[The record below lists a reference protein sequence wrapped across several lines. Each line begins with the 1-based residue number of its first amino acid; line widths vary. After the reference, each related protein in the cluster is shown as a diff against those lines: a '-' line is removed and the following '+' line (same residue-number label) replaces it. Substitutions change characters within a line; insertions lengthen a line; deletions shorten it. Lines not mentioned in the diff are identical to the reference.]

1 MLIGGRDITQGPP
14 LIVAELGVNHDGLR
28 ETALAMVRAA
38 AECGV
43 DAVKVQA
50 FRADNFCAPDAQWNG
65 ESQAAM
71 FRRYEM
77 SRADLSAVAQECRRL
92 GLLFIGTPDS
102 LEQGLI
108 LRDYGAAA
116 LKVGSDDIVHLPLIR
131 ALAGLGLPMILST
144 GMATEREIDEAFR
157 ACHDR
162 NVIALHCVS
171 LYPTPPERANL
182 LRMEQVNLLRMV
194 HAGFMSGYSDHTDG
208 IDACLAAV
216 AMGAR
221 LIEKHFTL
229 DRSLAGPDHSFS
241 ADLAQM
247 RELCSR
253 AKLVYAMMGT
263 GEIDPDADQ
272 LAMRSIARR
281 SIVASRPLPAG
292 TVLAEEHLAYKRPGL
307 GLLPS
312 QAHYILG
319 RRLMRDVAEDERILI
334 EITDGLR
341 ALREELAYL
350 AK

>member
-50 FRADNFCAPDAQWNG
+50 FRADNFCAPDATWNG
-65 ESQAAM
+65 ESQAEM

-144 GMATEREIDEAFR
+144 GMASYREIDEAFA
-157 ACHDR
+157 ACR
-162 NVIALHCVS
+162 GQNAIALHCVS

-182 LRMEQVNLLRMV
+182 RRMV

-229 DRSLAGPDHSFS
+229 DRTLAGPDHSFS
-241 ADLAQM
+241 ADPAQM

-253 AKLVYAMMGT
+253 AKLVHAMMGT
-263 GEIDPDADQ
+263 GEIGPDADQ

-312 QAHYILG
+312 QAHYVLG
-319 RRLMRDVAEDERILI
+319 RRLLRDVAEDERILV

-341 ALREELAYL
+341 ALHEELAYL